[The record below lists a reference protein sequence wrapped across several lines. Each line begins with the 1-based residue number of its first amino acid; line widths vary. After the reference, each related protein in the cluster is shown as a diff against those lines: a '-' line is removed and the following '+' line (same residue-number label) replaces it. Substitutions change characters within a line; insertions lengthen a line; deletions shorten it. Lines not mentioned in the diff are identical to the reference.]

1 MGLGTLTSASA
12 TVHDVVDSG
21 IGLHNRMALL
31 VPGRQWSCATKR
43 DYRISSN
50 KRPRPNKPSPD

>member
-21 IGLHNRMALL
+21 IGLHNRMAVL

-43 DYRISSN
+43 DYRIS
-50 KRPRPNKPSPD
+50 